1 MAEQEVKKH
10 IKFHTSRPSNEQ
22 VPVKSWLKPF
32 FKGIFYLF
40 LVVAVTYVAKFSPPT
55 QKPTRVHGLLSWTF
69 PTAQGIS
76 PLWIM
81 PDDGN
86 DSNLVN
92 TGHRIW
98 INPPK
103 SPLQIEKNSAR
114 FAGPRMT
121 VFSDSISLNQITEL
135 VQSID
140 SGGYLQV
147 WHSQKNLKPQKW
159 EENTVQV
166 ETFNLRD
173 FPNQLNFQISPNI
186 NLKLQ
191 SQPLNIQVKT
201 QGYELTYI
209 QGDQLPEVHPSSLV
223 FWNQPPREQI
233 QSWMNSHPEITLISQ
248 LKGASPSSLRHI
260 LIESPN
266 QAVLSREDQKVM
278 EVQKIKLTDWDAKL
292 Q

>member
-32 FKGIFYLF
+32 LKGVFYLF
-40 LVVAVTYVAKFSPPT
+40 LVVVVTYVAKFSPPT
-55 QKPTRVHGLLSWTF
+55 QQPTRVHGLLSWTF
-69 PTAQGIS
+69 PTAHGIS

-98 INPPK
+98 IHPPK
-103 SPLQIEKNSAR
+103 SPQQIEKNSAR

-121 VFSDSISLNQITEL
+121 VFSDSISLTQMSEL

-147 WHSQKNLKPQKW
+147 WHSQENFQPQKW
-159 EENTVQV
+159 NENSVQV
-166 ETFNLRD
+166 ETFNLQE
-173 FPNQLNFQISPNI
+173 FPNQLNFQISSKI

-191 SQPLNIQVKT
+191 SKPLNIQVTT
-201 QGYELTYI
+201 QGYEFNYI
-209 QGDQLPEVHPSSLV
+209 EGDQLPEVNPSSLV
-223 FWNQPPREQI
+223 FWNQPTRNKI
-233 QSWMNSHPEITLISQ
+233 ISWMNTHPEITLISQ
-248 LKGASPSSLRHI
+248 LKGTSPSSLRHI
-260 LIESPN
+260 IIDGSN
-266 QAVLSREDQKVM
+266 QAVLSREEKKVM
-278 EVQKIKLTDWDAKL
+278 EVQKIKLADWDS
-292 Q
+292 QIQ